1 MRSQRRL
8 YRDQGGVSL
17 QPNTFIGGVAN
28 FINTPAA
35 LAQRFSINE
44 SDIINFTIVG
54 NDIECRVNIDINS
67 VDFSA
72 YNNYTVENTLT
83 YYIDLENHVKSH
95 FILFEQTNLVG
106 KIELNGLLYLYAH
119 AFRETNLKIGIF
131 PNLLELRNS
140 GSSNTHFY
148 KAYDAE
154 VIYIPKCVVFG
165 RNTNGVVQPSVDND
179 CFRYLKMGCKI
190 YVHPSMETI
199 NNGGLE
205 EDLAYARDF
214 RGAVIR
220 YVLNSTAPNA
230 VTNLSIGTKYTTS
243 LQLNFTP
250 PSSVNA
256 IDFYECYANGVK
268 KNNIS
273 ASGGYITGLNPD
285 TPYTITVKTVDIY
298 YNKSDEF
305 SNSVSETTN
314 QQTTVPTR
322 GMVSYYKNDDVSATL
337 DDAFGADHLT
347 VNGLTLNS
355 MGLVNTCA
363 EATSPTNRAY
373 TTAAVPITGNFS
385 INLWVYRTG
394 TQPDGNNVLA
404 DQGGYT
410 PNAGFGIWMNG
421 LGNIAWRINKN
432 YNNYSTAANIPISIW
447 TMVTLT
453 FDGSNINVH
462 INNELKISAPIT
474 TPPLS
479 SGERRLFNRRNYDEA
494 LKGKLDEVSFH
505 NVKLNSDEIS
515 EYFNNGNGTTL

>member
-106 KIELNGLLYLYAH
+106 KIELNGLLYLYAN

-273 ASGGYITGLNPD
+273 ASGGYITGLNPE
-285 TPYTITVKTVDIY
+285 TFYIITIKAVDIY
-298 YNKSDEF
+298 YNKSEF
-305 SNSVSETTN
+305 SNSESNTTN
-314 QQTTVPTR
+314 ATEPYPISNII
-322 GMVSYYKNDDVSATL
+322 SYYKLEENAVDSNNINNGIPTAITYVAGKVGNAASFNGSTSKVDIGNQLPLQLSRGTISAWIKTSNAGSSWRGIISKQYAYLLGVKDNVIAYYSYGTPVGLVTTGVSINDDIWHNIVITF
-337 DDAFGADHLT
+337 DDGV
-347 VNGLTLNS
+347 VNGTKIYLDGTLILT
-355 MGLVNTCA
+355 
-363 EATSPTNRAY
+363 TSLGMTNQ
-373 TTAAVPITGNFS
+373 TANVFIGSVTDTLQFFTGS
-385 INLWVYRTG
+385 IDMPFISDAIF
-394 TQPDGNNVLA
+394 TQL
-404 DQGGYT
+404 
-410 PNAGFGIWMNG
+410 
-421 LGNIAWRINKN
+421 
-432 YNNYSTAANIPISIW
+432 
-447 TMVTLT
+447 
-453 FDGSNINVH
+453 
-462 INNELKISAPIT
+462 
-474 TPPLS
+474 
-479 SGERRLFNRRNYDEA
+479 
-494 LKGKLDEVSFH
+494 
-505 NVKLNSDEIS
+505 EIS
-515 EYFNNGNGTTL
+515 EIYSKQNAGEELI